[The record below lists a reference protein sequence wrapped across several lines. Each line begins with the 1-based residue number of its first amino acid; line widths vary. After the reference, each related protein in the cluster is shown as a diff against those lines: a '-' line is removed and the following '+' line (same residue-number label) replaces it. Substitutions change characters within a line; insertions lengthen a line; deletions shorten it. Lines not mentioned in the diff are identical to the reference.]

1 MNLHIDI
8 ESRSRVDLKTAG
20 VYNYAMDPSTEI
32 LFIAWA
38 IGADPIQLW
47 YFKDPFPKELGMYF
61 EMEDLTICAHNA
73 AFERLMFWYILCPEQ
88 DIPEP
93 ALERFYCTAALARAN
108 ALPDKLELCA
118 RALGGQEQKDHRG
131 ARLIQQLSIPN
142 KETGE
147 FNEDPALMYEF
158 GQYCKQDVATE
169 RDICRHMRD
178 FTPAEVLDY
187 IVSEEIN
194 DRGIMVDVDFAQV
207 VVGYAKR
214 EKAEVARRT
223 AILTKGQI
231 ATPGSPKF
239 TEWVYERLEDAHQ
252 PIMETTANKSG
263 FTFDSTAVDH
273 LFNINDELSGE
284 VQQAIRLKAM
294 ASKSSVSKFQNM
306 VHRAGEDD
314 RVRGAFVLY
323 GAGQTHRYSSRGLQV
338 HNLPRD
344 TASDPFE
351 IRGEFI
357 DGTVDGE
364 ELFTKLKSMVRP
376 TLMPRD
382 DCTFVCQ
389 DWSAIEARVLPW
401 LSDDRR
407 AEKVL
412 DVFRR
417 GEDIYLAAAEDL
429 PDQDRQLGKVT
440 ILSMGFG
447 GGVGAFQ
454 TMAHNYGVYISD
466 GDANRIKVAWRKA
479 NPWAPDFWHALED
492 GAKRAVRNPGVTLHV
507 GRVRYVCIN
516 GVLYCILPSGT
527 MLSYPKVTLKLE
539 EGKFGAKMEL
549 SCLKAS
555 LRPKADAPDW
565 PRMTLWGGILAEN
578 ITQATAA
585 DLLRGALVRV
595 REWSDEVVL
604 HAHDEILMEVPY
616 ADAADAFVD
625 LGDEMLVVPDWAEG
639 LPLAV
644 GGWTGDYYRKV

>member
-8 ESRSRVDLKTAG
+8 ESRSRVNLKTAG
-20 VYNYAMDPSTEI
+20 VYNYVMDPSTEI

-38 IGADPIQLW
+38 VDNDPIQLW
-47 YFKDPFPKELGMYF
+47 YFHDPFPAKLKRHF
-61 EMEDLTICAHNA
+61 ENPEVTIMAHNA
-73 AFERLMFWYILCPEQ
+73 AFERLMFWYILCPDH

-147 FNEDPALMYEF
+147 FNEDPALMHEF
-158 GQYCKQDVATE
+158 GQYCKQDVRTE
-169 RDICRHMRD
+169 RDICRHMRE
-178 FTPAEVLDY
+178 FTPEERLDY

-194 DRGIMVDVDFAQV
+194 DRGIMVDVEFAWV
-207 VVGYAKR
+207 VVGYAAR

-223 AILTKGQI
+223 EILTKGEI
-231 ATPGSPKF
+231 GTPGSPKF
-239 TEWVYERLEDAHQ
+239 TEWVYERLEDKHR

-273 LFNINDELSGE
+273 LFNINDELTDE

-294 ASKSSVSKFQNM
+294 ASKSSVAKFQNM
-306 VHRAGEDD
+306 VNRADEDEW
-314 RVRGAFVLY
+314 VRGAFVLY

-344 TASDPFE
+344 TALDPFE
-351 IRGEFI
+351 IRNEFL
-357 DGTVDGE
+357 DGE
-364 ELFTKLKSMVRP
+364 VESDELFAKLKSMIRP

-382 DCTFVCQ
+382 EHTFVCQ

-417 GEDIYLAAAEDL
+417 GEDIYLAAAQDL

-466 GDANRIKVAWRKA
+466 EGADRIKVAWRKA
-479 NPWAPDFWHALED
+479 NPWAPDFWHSLED
-492 GAKRAVRNPGVTLHV
+492 GAKRAVRNPGVTMSV
-507 GRVRYVCIN
+507 GRVRYVRV
-516 GVLYCILPSGT
+516 GSVLYCILPSGT
-527 MLSYPKVTLKLE
+527 MLSYPAVTLKLE
-539 EGKFGAKMEL
+539 EGKFGPKMEL

-565 PRMTLWGGILAEN
+565 PRMSLWGGILAEN

-585 DLLRGALVRV
+585 DLLREALARV
-595 REWSDEVVL
+595 RAWSDEVVL

-616 ADAADAFVD
+616 PDAADAFVD
-625 LGDEMLVVPDWAEG
+625 LADEMLVVPAWAEG

-644 GGWTGDYYRKV
+644 GGWTGDYYRKL